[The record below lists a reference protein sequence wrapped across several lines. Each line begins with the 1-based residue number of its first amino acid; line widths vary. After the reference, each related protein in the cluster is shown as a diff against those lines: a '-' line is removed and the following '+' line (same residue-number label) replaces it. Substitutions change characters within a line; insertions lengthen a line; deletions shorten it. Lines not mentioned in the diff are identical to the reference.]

1 VKFGA
6 IRPGPRASEHFER
19 LLDACEA
26 LAATQGVARLIAGMN
41 IGRHEAYRQMIRRG
55 FRTDLQ
61 GVAMQRGNEAGYNR
75 PGVFLIDDWR

>member
-1 VKFGA
+1 LT
-6 IRPGPRASEHFER
+6 RAK
-19 LLDACEA
+19 A
-26 LAATQGVARLIAGMN
+26 LAATQGVARLIAGVNM
-41 IGRHEAYRQMIRRG
+41 GRREAYRQMIRRG